1 MATPPASAAP
11 HHLATGAGTTLQ
23 SRTFPAIAREV
34 PHARRFLTTH
44 AGHLPLADDAALCVS
59 ELATNAIQHSTSGQP
74 GGHFTV
80 SIVLTPAVL
89 LVEVSDQG
97 APWAPHPGPDDQRG
111 RGLHIVG
118 QLAICWGTTP
128 TPTGRTVWFTIPAHP

>member
-1 MATPPASAAP
+1 MPARPDAVVTAQPAPPLTWTRTF
-11 HHLATGAGTTLQ
+11 LATASQ
-23 SRTFPAIAREV
+23 VSQ
-34 PHARRFLTTH
+34 ARRFLTSHT
-44 AGHLPLADDAALCVS
+44 GHLPLAGDAALCVS
-59 ELATNAIQHSTSGQP
+59 ELATNAIQHSHSAQP

-89 LVEVSDQG
+89 LAEVSDQG
-97 APWAPHPGPDDQRG
+97 GPWAPGPSADDQRG

-118 QLAICWGTTP
+118 QLATCWGATA